1 MTCSFKPQF
10 TITNR
15 LTQAIT
21 GIEQARSFLEAAQ
34 LSADWVR
41 ELGEQ
46 ALIRKAHHPH
56 RGHPVDYGPG
66 RTAVE
71 GAGHRG
77 QNGNRDRREELC

>member
-1 MTCSFKPQF
+1 MTSAFKPQF

-21 GIEQARSFLEAAQ
+21 RIERARGSLEAGQ

-56 RGHPVDYGPG
+56 RGHPVDPGPD

-77 QNGNRDRREELC
+77 RNGNRDRREELC